1 MAAGTRIKFVFN
13 TADGTTTHNI
23 NYANIDA
30 TQANITACA
39 NAFITNGDIFTR
51 VPLSVKEVTMITTT
65 ETDKTPQA

>member
-1 MAAGTRIKFVFN
+1 MASGTRIKFVFN
-13 TADGTTTHNI
+13 TADGTTTHSI

-39 NAFITNGDIFTR
+39 NAFITNGSMFEK